1 MQHTD
6 THDWLVSLQLL
17 RGLYNEGNKNA
28 KPNGGGNM
36 SKWIR
41 KRIGDG

>member
-1 MQHTD
+1 MEHTD
-6 THDWLVSLQLL
+6 GHDWLVSLQLL
-17 RGLYNEGNKNA
+17 TILCDEGNKNA

-41 KRIGDG
+41 KRIGD